1 MLVISRV
8 IRDVPLAFRSWGI
21 AAYCGMLWRKRRN
34 MPHGTGVNAAQLR
47 NYDLQLI
54 TTLIC
59 IAPFTS

>member
-1 MLVISRV
+1 
-8 IRDVPLAFRSWGI
+8 
-21 AAYCGMLWRKRRN
+21 MLWRKRRN
-34 MPHGTGVNAAQLR
+34 MPRGTGVNAAQLR